1 MENFDE
7 CTFLIKEG
15 KYLRINYSK
24 DIDNDLKKEKYKNTD
39 TRLFYII
46 WDNVMEQVYEMFK
59 KYHITN
65 DYFEHNQE
73 IIDYFAKHSLMNEC
87 HISVNTDMFADLVFK
102 VRYKRSFSVFFAS
115 INKIEKDNDYVYILR
130 VNSDYVK
137 FITNDL
143 HIVASTVHRLIKDLC
158 NAEILIKIKNGLYQ
172 VNPALIR
179 F

>member
-1 MENFDE
+1 MENFEE

-73 IIDYFAKHSLMNEC
+73 IIDYFAKHSLMPEC
-87 HISVNTDMFADLVFK
+87 HISINTDMCVDLIHK
-102 VRYKRSFSVFFAS
+102 VKYKRSFSLFFMF
-115 INKIEKDNDYVYILR
+115 IHLIEKDNDYGYILK
-130 VNSDYVK
+130 VNSEFVQY
-137 FITNDL
+137 ITNEL
-143 HIVASTVHRLIKDLC
+143 RIVASTVHRLIKDLC